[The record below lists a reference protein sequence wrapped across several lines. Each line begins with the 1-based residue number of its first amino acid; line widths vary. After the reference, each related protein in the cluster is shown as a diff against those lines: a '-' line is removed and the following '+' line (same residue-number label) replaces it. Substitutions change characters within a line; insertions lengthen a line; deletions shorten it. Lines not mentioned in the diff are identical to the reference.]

1 MQSNNLAEQIEML
14 KQQISVYADDFANE
28 RADRERI
35 QTDREAQKERLKEFE
50 REIALLKEQ
59 VDIIHF
65 TSIYSWLWIIA
76 CNLPLS
82 SYKQTPVRFTID
94 QSAAFNLTD

>member
-59 VDIIHF
+59 VGIVD
-65 TSIYSWLWIIA
+65 
-76 CNLPLS
+76 
-82 SYKQTPVRFTID
+82 FTID
-94 QSAAFNLTD
+94 QSAAFNLAD

>member
-1 MQSNNLAEQIEML
+1 MPTI
-14 KQQISVYADDFANE
+14 FANE

-59 VDIIHF
+59 VDI
-65 TSIYSWLWIIA
+65 
-76 CNLPLS
+76 
-82 SYKQTPVRFTID
+82 VDFTID
-94 QSAAFNLTD
+94 QSAAFNLAD